1 MNTLIEKRQI
11 SEMACGSNF
20 SYILGD
26 NTMFSSTEYKVLQSR
41 SDSCFVRCM
50 KMQMNGHIQLYYLTS
65 DFKPLSALLSS
76 LDPDSFLVVISNMLA
91 DMIEV
96 KQNGFLSCENI
107 DISFERIYVDPS
119 TLKISLIYLP
129 VNYRLFD
136 SYSDFEN
143 ELRTA
148 LIKVISNMP
157 YSAPKLQRLISDLSN
172 ALLTF
177 EDIFNNIKG
186 DKKAITVH
194 KTSEPKEYKTGSV
207 SCTYKLVAV
216 NAPMKTEILV
226 NRDEFIVGK
235 KAGMCDGVITFN
247 KMISRRHCKFN
258 LVNGSLM
265 ITDLQSANGTFVNRV
280 RLRPNQPEKVNQGD
294 IIRLAD
300 TDFQLVK
307 EQ

>member
-107 DISFERIYVDPS
+107 DISLERIYVDP
-119 TLKISLIYLP
+119 
-129 VNYRLFD
+129 
-136 SYSDFEN
+136 
-143 ELRTA
+143 
-148 LIKVISNMP
+148 
-157 YSAPKLQRLISDLSN
+157 
-172 ALLTF
+172 
-177 EDIFNNIKG
+177 
-186 DKKAITVH
+186 
-194 KTSEPKEYKTGSV
+194 
-207 SCTYKLVAV
+207 
-216 NAPMKTEILV
+216 
-226 NRDEFIVGK
+226 
-235 KAGMCDGVITFN
+235 
-247 KMISRRHCKFN
+247 
-258 LVNGSLM
+258 
-265 ITDLQSANGTFVNRV
+265 
-280 RLRPNQPEKVNQGD
+280 
-294 IIRLAD
+294 
-300 TDFQLVK
+300 
-307 EQ
+307 